1 MLTCGL
7 DDQEWLRLVQRCEDA
22 TAFLLPVWSLAVC
35 ETYGFP
41 GFVLAVKGNGG
52 RVVAGLP
59 VIEVRD
65 LLGRRRLVSLPFT
78 DHCPPLIQEGTDPA
92 DFTRSLMLWRA
103 RHDRL
108 RLEVLGEVPSA
119 TGMHTNEVGTM
130 HLLRLDPHPQHLF
143 PALPRTPNIKS
154 ACAA

>member
-1 MLTCGL
+1 MVTGGL
-7 DDQEWLRLVQRCEDA
+7 DDQEWLRLVQRSEDA
-22 TAFLLPVWSLAVC
+22 TAFHLPAWSLAVC

-41 GFVLAVKGNGG
+41 GFVLAVEGNGG
-52 RVVAGLP
+52 RVVAGSP

-103 RHDRL
+103 GHDRL
-108 RLEVLGEVPSA
+108 GPAGRGGRPSA
-119 TGMHTNEVGTM
+119 HAPRTLAAGARPP
-130 HLLRLDPHPQHLF
+130 LPPHPSSAAVF
-143 PALPRTPNIKS
+143 PRPD
-154 ACAA
+154 

>member
-22 TAFLLPVWSLAVC
+22 TAFHLPVWSLAVC

-59 VIEVRD
+59 VIEGRD

-78 DHCPPLIQEGTDPA
+78 DHSPPLIQEGTDPA
-92 DFTRSLMLWRA
+92 DFTRSLLLWRV
-103 RHDRL
+103 R
-108 RLEVLGEVPSA
+108 P
-119 TGMHTNEVGTM
+119 
-130 HLLRLDPHPQHLF
+130 
-143 PALPRTPNIKS
+143 PRREAEENGAPPPTSGP
-154 ACAA
+154 